1 MHTRT
6 SRLDRST
13 LLELYNGG
21 SWCLNFKNREDTSKM
36 HQTAFNMCGF
46 IQPSFVV
53 GMLNTSDPDAFNDR
67 QFFVCP
73 QEVEYKYDQLKV
85 PMDPTTPDLRAAFKR
100 IKVVHQ
106 KMVQYTFEEGGRRA
120 YIQSH
125 DELCDR
131 KLAIPDDEDRR
142 GILSKAKGQLA
153 RVAMIMHVLRMAL
166 ENVLEWDTMVTQEDV
181 DNAKVIIDFI
191 IEQKFSLMPPEIKIA
206 SSANYIC
213 PNVPDN
219 YFVKFLSFKSSQ
231 ILASDVSQFRLMPP
245 TPLTPEAKNKY
256 PVENVK
262 EYMGSYHCQCRF
274 WKSY

>member
-1 MHTRT
+1 
-6 SRLDRST
+6 
-13 LLELYNGG
+13 
-21 SWCLNFKNREDTSKM
+21 M

-73 QEVEYKYDQLKV
+73 QEVEYKYDELKV
-85 PMDPTTPDLRAAFKR
+85 PMDPTTPDLKAAFKR
-100 IKVVHQ
+100 IKAVHQ

-153 RVAMIMHVLRMAL
+153 RVAMIMHVLRMR
-166 ENVLEWDTMVTQEDV
+166 
-181 DNAKVIIDFI
+181 
-191 IEQKFSLMPPEIKIA
+191 
-206 SSANYIC
+206 
-213 PNVPDN
+213 VP
-219 YFVKFLSFKSSQ
+219 KW
-231 ILASDVSQFRLMPP
+231 P
-245 TPLTPEAKNKY
+245 T
-256 PVENVK
+256 
-262 EYMGSYHCQCRF
+262 
-274 WKSY
+274 